1 MEKKKPGFTLIEMI
15 IALALIV
22 TILGIAGS
30 MLITGNKVFSDSDI
44 RSTLQIEG
52 QVIQEKISDAG
63 MQAFSIESCK
73 HGSLEIKDQKYNSN
87 VILSKLVNINGELS
101 EDGQWIDV
109 SQISFKSSRNN
120 SEYDGSTD
128 TITNT
133 ETIPISYDKDL
144 KKLSIS
150 SEIISEKV
158 ESIRIH
164 PENINDENSNIDEAN
179 SIEFH
184 IVLSKARAFSNVR
197 YPIDFTIKFR
207 NKGTT

>member
-15 IALALIV
+15 IALALTV

-52 QVIQEKISDAG
+52 QAIQEKISDAG
-63 MQAFSIESCK
+63 MQALSVESCK
-73 HGSLEIKDQKYNSN
+73 YGSLEIKDQKYNSD
-87 VILSKLVNINGELS
+87 IIMSKLINIKGEFS
-101 EDGQWIDV
+101 EDGEWIDL

-120 SEYDGSTD
+120 SEYDGSID

-133 ETIPISYDKDL
+133 ETIPISYNKDL
-144 KKLSIS
+144 KKLSIG

-164 PENINDENSNIDEAN
+164 PENINDGNSTIDEAN

-184 IVLSKARAFSNVR
+184 IVLSKARAFSNVT

>member
-73 HGSLEIKDQKYNSN
+73 HGSLEIK
-87 VILSKLVNINGELS
+87 I
-101 EDGQWIDV
+101 
-109 SQISFKSSRNN
+109 KS
-120 SEYDGSTD
+120 
-128 TITNT
+128 ITVTLFYLN
-133 ETIPISYDKDL
+133 
-144 KKLSIS
+144 
-150 SEIISEKV
+150 
-158 ESIRIH
+158 
-164 PENINDENSNIDEAN
+164 
-179 SIEFH
+179 
-184 IVLSKARAFSNVR
+184 
-197 YPIDFTIKFR
+197 
-207 NKGTT
+207 

>member
-1 MEKKKPGFTLIEMI
+1 MDKKEPGFTLIEMI
-15 IALALIV
+15 IALALTV
-22 TILGIAGS
+22 TILGIASS
-30 MLITGNKVFSDSDI
+30 MLVTGNKVFSDSDI

-52 QVIQEKISDAG
+52 QAIQEKISDIG
-63 MQAFSIESCK
+63 MQALSVDSCK
-73 HGSLEIKDQKYNSN
+73 YGSLEIKDQKYNSD
-87 VILSKLVNINGELS
+87 IIISKLINIKGEFS
-101 EDGQWIDV
+101 EDGEWIDL

-120 SEYDGSTD
+120 SEYDGRAD

-144 KKLSIS
+144 KKLSIG

-164 PENINDENSNIDEAN
+164 PENINDGNSTIDEAN

-184 IVLSKARAFSNVR
+184 IVLSKARAFSNVT

-207 NKGTT
+207 NKEN